1 MIRVREPVPV
11 DEAAIATVVASGIA
25 TLRQT
30 YRPTP
35 VAVARKA
42 DLVLHRLV
50 ADDDEAIV
58 GTVEYACNG
67 ERLHLMGLYTLDTHR
82 RHGVARRMID
92 ALVVIANARGAR
104 TLSLY
109 TIRETGNVPIF
120 ERLGFTVVREAPA
133 RDCAS
138 DRHAHLTETYLERRL
153 AR

>member
-1 MIRVREPVPV
+1 MIRVREPVPA
-11 DEAAIATVVASGIA
+11 DETAIAAVVASGIA

-50 ADDDEAIV
+50 ATDDDAIV
-58 GTVEYACNG
+58 GTVEYACNS

-82 RHGVARRMID
+82 GRGVARRIVD
-92 ALVVIANARGAR
+92 ALVVIANAHGAR

-109 TIRETGNVPIF
+109 TICETGNVPIF
-120 ERLGFTVVREAPA
+120 ERLGFEVVRETPA
-133 RDCAS
+133 RDVAS
-138 DRHAHLTETYLERRL
+138 EHQVPLTEAYLERWL
-153 AR
+153 